1 MSELLIPLDNYLA
14 AGLHIGTQQKTHDM
28 EKYIFRVR
36 SDGLYVL
43 DVHKTDERL
52 KYVAKFLAQYEPDD
66 ILVVATRQYGQAPV
80 KKFGEV
86 TGCKTIPGRFIPGT
100 LTNPSYA
107 KFIEPK
113 VIVVTDPRS
122 DSQAILESKQNGI
135 PVVAL
140 CDSENLLAN
149 VDICVPSNNKG
160 RKAIALIYW
169 LLARQ
174 LLRERGVIGEDEDL
188 DLEPSNS
195 FEFPFFFYLFF
206 YYFSVF
212 SIFFCFLFF

>member
-1 MSELLIPLDNYLA
+1 MPELLIALEKYLA
-14 AGLHIGTQQKTHDM
+14 AGLHIGTQQKTSDM
-28 EKYIFRVR
+28 EDYIYRVR

-43 DVHKTDERL
+43 DINKTNERIIAA
-52 KYVAKFLAQYEPDD
+52 AKFLAKYDPED

-86 TGCKTIPGRFIPGT
+86 TGCKSIPGRFIPGT
-100 LTNPSYA
+100 LTNPNYS

-122 DSQAILESKQNGI
+122 DSQAIIESKQIGV

-140 CDSENLLAN
+140 CDTENLLSN
-149 VDICVPSNNKG
+149 VDIAIPVNNKG
-160 RKAIALIYW
+160 RKAIALVYW

-174 LLRERGVIGEDEDL
+174 LLRERGLIGEDEDL
-188 DLEPSNS
+188 DVLPSD
-195 FEFPFFFYLFF
+195 FELK
-206 YYFSVF
+206 
-212 SIFFCFLFF
+212 L

>member
-66 ILVVATRQYGQAPV
+66 ILVVSTRQYGQAPV

-188 DLEPSNS
+188 DLEPSD
-195 FEFPFFFYLFF
+195 FELKF
-206 YYFSVF
+206 
-212 SIFFCFLFF
+212 

>member
-80 KKFGEV
+80 KKFGEI
-86 TGCKTIPGRFIPGT
+86 TGGKTIPGRFIPGT

-188 DLEPSNS
+188 DLEPSD
-195 FEFPFFFYLFF
+195 FELKF
-206 YYFSVF
+206 
-212 SIFFCFLFF
+212 

>member
-1 MSELLIPLDNYLA
+1 LSELLIPLEEYLA

-28 EKYIFRVR
+28 EKYIFRIR

-43 DVHKTDERL
+43 DISKTNDRIMSA
-52 KYVAKFLAQYEPDD
+52 AKFLAKYNPED

-86 TGCKTIPGRFIPGT
+86 IGCNSIPGRFIPGT
-100 LTNPSYA
+100 LTNPNYA

-122 DSQAILESKQNGI
+122 DSQAIIESKQIGV

-140 CDSENLLAN
+140 CDTENLLST
-149 VDICVPSNNKG
+149 VDLAIPVNNKG
-160 RKAIALIYW
+160 RKAIALVYW

-174 LLRERGVIGEDEDL
+174 MLREQGTIGEDEN
-188 DLEPSNS
+188 LEMDATD
-195 FEFPFFFYLFF
+195 FELKF
-206 YYFSVF
+206 
-212 SIFFCFLFF
+212 